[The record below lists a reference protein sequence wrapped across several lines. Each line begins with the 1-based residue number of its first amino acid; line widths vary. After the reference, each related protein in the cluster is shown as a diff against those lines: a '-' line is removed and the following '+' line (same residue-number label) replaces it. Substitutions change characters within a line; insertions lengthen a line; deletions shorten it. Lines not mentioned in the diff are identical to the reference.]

1 MEVIMENKP
10 VITHEIHVS
19 NDSYQY
25 TVSFRTRKECAFVKD
40 KMNLNNPILETYM
53 GRFNLQMNSFQYD
66 KFLRKLTTW
75 EDAGLIAV
83 P

>member
-1 MEVIMENKP
+1 MDKPIP
-10 VITHEIHVS
+10 VITNEIHVS
-19 NDSYQY
+19 NDGYRT
-25 TVSFRTRKECAFVKD
+25 TVSFKTRKECAFVKD
-40 KMNLNNPILETYM
+40 KMNLTNPIMETYL

-66 KFLRKLTTW
+66 KFLRKLTIW